1 MLAENRQ
8 INDYLFAN
16 QESKFVLV
24 HKKYSTHS
32 EVLDGPLKHLTN

>member
-24 HKKYSTHS
+24 HKNTLHTLKYLMVLSST
-32 EVLDGPLKHLTN
+32 